1 MPIIYTTTTTNNNNK
16 GYLYQSWHSQAFK
29 QHKVKTQRWLKGK

>member
-1 MPIIYTTTTTNNNNK
+1 MPIIYTTTTTTNNK